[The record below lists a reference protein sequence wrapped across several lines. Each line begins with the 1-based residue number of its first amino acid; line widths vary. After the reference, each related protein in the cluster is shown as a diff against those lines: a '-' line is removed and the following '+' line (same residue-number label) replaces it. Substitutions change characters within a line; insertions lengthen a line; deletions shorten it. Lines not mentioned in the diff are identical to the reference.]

1 MRPLGEIVSVILV
14 NLIGFWI
21 CDGALLERSPEER
34 NGYPLQ
40 QSCLDNSV
48 DREAWWAS
56 PWGPKESDMTEQLT
70 YLFLIHR

>member
-1 MRPLGEIVSVILV
+1 MMRPLGEIVSVILV

-40 QSCLDNSV
+40 QSCLDNSK
-48 DREAWWAS
+48 DRGTLQATVHGGS
-56 PWGPKESDMTEQLT
+56 KSGTQPSN
-70 YLFLIHR
+70 

>member
-1 MRPLGEIVSVILV
+1 MMRPLGEIVSVILV

-40 QSCLDNSV
+40 QSCLDNSK
-48 DREAWWAS
+48 DRGTWQATVHGGS
-56 PWGPKESDMTEQLT
+56 KSGTLLSN
-70 YLFLIHR
+70 

>member
-1 MRPLGEIVSVILV
+1 MMRPLGEIVSVILV

-40 QSCLDNSV
+40 QSCLDNSK
-48 DREAWWAS
+48 DRGTWQATVHGGS
-56 PWGPKESDMTEQLT
+56 KSGTQLSN
-70 YLFLIHR
+70 